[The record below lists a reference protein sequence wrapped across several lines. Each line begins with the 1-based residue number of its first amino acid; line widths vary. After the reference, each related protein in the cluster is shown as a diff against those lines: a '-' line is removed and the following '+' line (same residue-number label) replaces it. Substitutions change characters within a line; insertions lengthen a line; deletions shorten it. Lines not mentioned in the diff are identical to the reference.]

1 MTGRTVG
8 PSLADRIA
16 LHKRYW
22 DREPLRYPPAS
33 FRVGDYFV
41 SRQFDAARS
50 LLVQNK
56 QITPEMLTVE
66 DFVPDYERMFAGT
79 EELGQD
85 AFWTAE
91 PFTGIP
97 WMEAILGCEIYANE
111 ESFSSKPW
119 MTSLDELEK
128 IKVDAS
134 NPWFLKYLEFTRRLA
149 ELGKG
154 RFTVGMPI
162 MRGPSDMVGAIMG
175 QTEMIFAL
183 ADEPETMKTFFLK
196 VTEAFLSVQ
205 REQKKLIPAFHGG
218 SCLGFYHV
226 FCPGTSIWFQEDL
239 SAIMSPEMYGE
250 FLDGPARRICRG
262 HEYTA
267 IHLHP
272 ASFFILDHLLA
283 NEGLRAIQVNKDVG
297 GPSVEEMLP
306 YLKRISEQKNLI
318 LWGDYSPAELDLLR
332 KNLPARGLFFN
343 CMMPTMDG
351 AKEALACLRRW
362 REPRNH

>member
-1 MTGRTVG
+1 MRGRTVG

-16 LHKRYW
+16 LHKLYW
-22 DREPLRYPPAS
+22 DRKFLPYPPAS

-41 SRQFDAARS
+41 SRQFEAAKS

-56 QITPEMLTVE
+56 KITPEMLTVE

-306 YLKRISEQKNLI
+306 YLKRISERKNLI